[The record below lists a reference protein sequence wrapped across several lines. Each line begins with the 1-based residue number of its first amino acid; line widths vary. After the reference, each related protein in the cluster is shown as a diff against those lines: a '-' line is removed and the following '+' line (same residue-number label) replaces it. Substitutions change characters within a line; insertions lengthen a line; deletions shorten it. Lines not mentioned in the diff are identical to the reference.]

1 VNASFYPDDLREAE
15 AALLERRRRA
25 LARDRFDT
33 RLSADELEALRR
45 RHDEGKLIGLALSGG
60 GLRSATFSL
69 GFLQSLARARLLKQI
84 DFLSTVSG
92 GSYIGGFLGALF
104 DRRVDLPAGAPGP
117 TDGASKTATAT
128 AAAAAPPSPAVSQTV
143 PMWDVEHELTDPR
156 SRVVGWLRENGRYL
170 SPAGA
175 SDGWAALAVIL
186 RNLLAV
192 HMVLWTFGL
201 TVFVALDAL
210 RGWLL
215 TMVSGLLP
223 WIPSVLARASGSGA
237 LWWSPALVLPA
248 LIFPLVLFPIGLA
261 YWLVPEAA
269 RSDPKRRFGR
279 GLERFIAS
287 VTNGVLLLASAG
299 LILGAHL
306 GRFPEAAR
314 AIGIVIGA
322 ETLLG
327 FVVLVLA
334 GTGRQ
339 ARSRLSRWLATW
351 LIVFFIVLAAG
362 LVDSLGQTTYLVAI
376 DPQARSTVVARFV
389 AGIAG
394 LMALSGV
401 ARQVIGLLGTDR
413 ITGHVG
419 LPVRGLALIGAAL
432 LLLLALVG
440 LSAIAHGIVWDW
452 QSPGQRTGGLHE
464 PEISGF
470 WTWLVLLGGGGL
482 CWFFGNTY
490 AFLNGSSIAS
500 LYAARLTRAYL
511 GASNRERVDD
521 GQGRATTE
529 MLESDFVDVRR
540 YSPHEG
546 GGPLHIINMTL
557 NETVGGRSQ
566 IEERDRKG
574 MNFALGPAGVS
585 VAARHHALWKGAG
598 AEPDPD
604 PPTVRDH
611 LQACATPGG
620 QTGAAAGGFEVFPA
634 RDADGN
640 VALFWPEMLD
650 LGRWIA
656 VSGAAASTALGSMT
670 SLGLSLLC
678 GLLNVRLGHW
688 WHSGVDPQV
697 RGKARS
703 AAPGALRALALTFS
717 RQFPVQAHLIQEF
730 LARFPG
736 TASRSWYLTDG
747 GHFENTA
754 VYELIRR
761 RLKVIIVLDNGADPT
776 TKLGDVAGLVRKAR
790 VDFET
795 EIEFED
801 TPATGGEA
809 IGSLAELGFTT
820 GPQTAGGVRCYA
832 ALARILY
839 PDGSRGKLL
848 VVKAGVIGG
857 DEPVDVL
864 NYRAM
869 NPTFPQQST
878 VDQFFDEA
886 QWEAYRRLGTFI
898 GDRLFDGTAGRAL
911 LAELLG

>member
-1 VNASFYPDDLREAE
+1 VNASFYPEDLREAE
-15 AALLERRRRA
+15 AALLERRRQA
-25 LARDRFDT
+25 LARDRFES
-33 RLSADELEALRR
+33 RLSADELAALES
-45 RHDEGKLIGLALSGG
+45 RHAEGKLIGLALSGG

-104 DRRVDLPAGAPGP
+104 DRRVELPAAGGLGQTP
-117 TDGASKTATAT
+117 DGASNTTATAT
-128 AAAAAPPSPAVSQTV
+128 SAAPGIPRTV
-143 PMWDVEHELTDPR
+143 PMWDVERELTDPR

-175 SDGWAALAVIL
+175 ADGWAALAVIL

-192 HMVLWTFGL
+192 QMVLWTFGL
-201 TVFVALDAL
+201 TVFVAVDAL

-215 TMVSGLLP
+215 TVVRALVPS
-223 WIPSVLARASGSGA
+223 IPSVLARASGSGPV
-237 LWWSPALVLPA
+237 WWSPVLVLPA
-248 LIFPLVLFPIGLA
+248 LIFPLVLFPVGLA

-279 GLERFIAS
+279 GLERFIAL
-287 VTNGVLLLASAG
+287 VTNGALLLAAAG
-299 LILGAHL
+299 LILGTEL
-306 GRFPEAAR
+306 GCFPGAAR
-314 AIGIVIGA
+314 AMGVVIGA
-322 ETLLG
+322 ETVLG
-327 FVVLVLA
+327 FIVLGLA
-334 GTGRQ
+334 GTGQ
-339 ARSRLSRWLATW
+339 QSRSRLSRWLAAW
-351 LIVFFIVLAAG
+351 LVVFFILLLVG
-362 LVDSLGQTTYLVAI
+362 LVDSLGQTTYFLAI
-376 DPQARSTVVARFV
+376 DPRARHAVVARFV
-389 AGIAG
+389 GGIGA
-394 LMALSGV
+394 LLALSGV

-413 ITGHVG
+413 ITGRVG
-419 LPVRGLALIGAAL
+419 LPVRALALIAAAL
-432 LLLLALVG
+432 LLLPALVG
-440 LSAIAHGIVWDW
+440 LSAVAHGLVWDW
-452 QSPGQRTGGLHE
+452 QSPGQRMGALRE
-464 PEISGF
+464 PGISAF
-470 WTWLVLLGGGGL
+470 WTWLVLLGGGAL
-482 CWFFGNTY
+482 CAFFGNTY

-529 MLESDFVDVRR
+529 MLESDFVDLRR

-585 VAARHHALWKGAG
+585 VAARHHALWKGAA
-598 AEPDPD
+598 AEPDS
-604 PPTVRDH
+604 PTVRDH
-611 LQACATPGG
+611 LRACAPPAGRA
-620 QTGAAAGGFEVFPA
+620 GAAASGFEVFPA
-634 RDADGN
+634 RDRAGD

-697 RGKARS
+697 RGKDRS
-703 AAPGALRALALTFS
+703 AAPGALRALGMTFS
-717 RQFPVQAHLIQEF
+717 RLFPVQAHLLQEL

-761 RLKVIIVLDNGADPT
+761 RLKVIILLDNGADPT

-820 GPQTAGGVRCYA
+820 GPRTAGGVRCYA
-832 ALARILY
+832 ARARILY

-848 VVKAGVIGG
+848 VVKAGVIG
-857 DEPVDVL
+857 DAEPVDVL
-864 NYRAM
+864 NYRAT

-898 GDRLFDGTAGRAL
+898 GDRLFDGAAGRAL
-911 LAELLG
+911 RAELLG

>member
-1 VNASFYPDDLREAE
+1 MNASFYPDDLREAE
-15 AALLERRRRA
+15 AALLERRRQA
-25 LARDRFDT
+25 LARDRFAT
-33 RLSADELEALRR
+33 RLSAGELAALES
-45 RHDEGKLIGLALSGG
+45 RHAEGKLVGLALSGG

-69 GFLQSLARARLLKQI
+69 GFLQSLARARLLRQI

-104 DRRVDLPAGAPGP
+104 DRRVDLPAAGGVP
-117 TDGASKTATAT
+117 
-128 AAAAAPPSPAVSQTV
+128 QTV
-143 PMWDVEHELTDPR
+143 PMWDVERELTDPR

-192 HMVLWTFGL
+192 QMVLWTFGL
-201 TVFVALDAL
+201 TVFVAVDAL

-215 TMVSGLLP
+215 TVVRALVP
-223 WIPSVLARASGSGA
+223 WLPSVLARASGSGPV
-237 LWWSPALVLPA
+237 WWSPVLVLPA
-248 LIFPLVLFPIGLA
+248 LILPLVLFPVGLA

-287 VTNGVLLLASAG
+287 VTNGALLLAASG
-299 LILGAHL
+299 LILGTEL
-306 GRFPEAAR
+306 GCFPGAAR
-314 AIGIVIGA
+314 ALGIVIGA
-322 ETLLG
+322 ETVLG
-327 FVVLVLA
+327 FIVLGLA
-334 GTGRQ
+334 GTGQ
-339 ARSRLSRWLATW
+339 QSRSRLSRWLATW
-351 LIVFFIVLAAG
+351 LIVFLVLLLAG

-376 DPQARSTVVARFV
+376 DPQARAAVVARFV
-389 AGIAG
+389 GGIAA

-401 ARQVIGLLGTDR
+401 ARQAIGLLGTDR
-413 ITGHVG
+413 ITGRVG
-419 LPVRGLALIGAAL
+419 LPVRALALLAAAL
-432 LLLLALVG
+432 LLLPALVG
-440 LSAIAHGIVWDW
+440 LSAIAHGLVWDW
-452 QSPGQRTGGLHE
+452 QSPGQRMGALRE
-464 PEISGF
+464 PGISAF
-470 WTWLVLLGGGGL
+470 WTWLVLLGGGAL
-482 CWFFGNTY
+482 CGFFGNTY

-529 MLESDFVDVRR
+529 MLESDFVDLRR

-585 VAARHHALWKGAG
+585 VAARHHALWKGAA
-598 AEPDPD
+598 AEPH
-604 PPTVRDH
+604 PPVLRDH
-611 LQACATPGG
+611 LRACAPPAG
-620 QTGAAAGGFEVFPA
+620 QAEAGAAASGFEVFPA
-634 RDADGN
+634 RDGDGN

-697 RGKARS
+697 RRKDRS
-703 AAPGALRALALTFS
+703 AAPGALRALGMTFS
-717 RQFPVQAHLIQEF
+717 RLFPVQAHLLQEL

-795 EIEFED
+795 EVEFED

-820 GPQTAGGVRCYA
+820 GPRTAGGVRCYA
-832 ALARILY
+832 ARARILY

-848 VVKAGVIGG
+848 VVKAGVIGD

-864 NYRAM
+864 NYRAT

-886 QWEAYRRLGTFI
+886 QWESYRRLGTFI